1 MDLQAHLSVLA
12 NHPFSVVFWA
22 SLIEAAGIPFPSR
35 VILILTPAFLA
46 TETDLVRLII
56 VATIG
61 ALLGDHV
68 PYIAGRVAGTRVLGL
83 YCKVT
88 LGSAHCV
95 ERTLE
100 YFRRFGA
107 AALVFSR
114 FSTSVRI
121 FASACAGCGRITYL
135 RYIAFDTIGTVVYTT
150 LCVLVGYWIG
160 ERLMVASLTFH
171 LIELEQRVAVLQL
184 SVQGLR
190 ATYAADA
197 TARADFDAVV
207 HDATKLRSHLQGVRI
222 EVEYSKG
229 GSV

>member
-1 MDLQAHLSVLA
+1 
-12 NHPFSVVFWA
+12 
-22 SLIEAAGIPFPSR
+22 LIEAAGIPFPSR

-46 TETDLVRLII
+46 TERDLVWLVI

-68 PYIAGRVAGTRVLGL
+68 PYIAGRVAGTRMLGL

-88 LGSAHCV
+88 LGSTRCI
-95 ERTLE
+95 EKTLE

-107 AALVFSR
+107 AALVLSR

-135 RYIAFDTIGTVVYTT
+135 RYLAFDTVGTVVYTT

-160 ERLMVASLTFH
+160 ERAVVFFTTDRRRWLFLGVVVFTSATLIGYRLWRRFRYGGAGASSFTAS
-171 LIELEQRVAVLQL
+171 EAG
-184 SVQGLR
+184 S
-190 ATYAADA
+190 
-197 TARADFDAVV
+197 ARAHA
-207 HDATKLRSHLQGVRI
+207 KS
-222 EVEYSKG
+222 
-229 GSV
+229 

>member
-1 MDLQAHLSVLA
+1 M
-12 NHPFSVVFWA
+12 
-22 SLIEAAGIPFPSR
+22 
-35 VILILTPAFLA
+35 ILILTPAFLA

-68 PYIAGRVAGTRVLGL
+68 PYMAGRVAGTRMLGL

-88 LGSAHCV
+88 LGSAHCI
-95 ERTLE
+95 EKTLE

-160 ERLMVASLTFH
+160 ER
-171 LIELEQRVAVLQL
+171 
-184 SVQGLR
+184 
-190 ATYAADA
+190 
-197 TARADFDAVV
+197 AVV
-207 HDATKLRSHLQGVRI
+207 FFTTDRRRWLFLGVVVFTASALIAYRLWRRFRYGGAGASGF
-222 EVEYSKG
+222 EKG
-229 GSV
+229 YEPGAKAELG